1 MSTLRIAT
9 VAAPFDRDLEADLA
23 RIERLIGEARAAG
36 ARLLALPE
44 AALGG
49 YVADLGGSAAKPPA
63 FRVDGPEIARLARL
77 AGDLVVTAGYCE
89 DAVGG
94 PYNAAVCVTGD
105 GVLGTYRKVH
115 QPLREDATYRAGDG
129 FATFDTPVGRIGMQ
143 ICYDKAFPEAAR
155 TLALDGARIIV
166 SMSAWP
172 VSATDPHPDPAQDRW
187 TRRFDLF
194 DRARAL
200 ENQVVWVASNQFGTF
215 GSLRFAANA
224 KIVDPGGEILAATGQ
239 HEAMAVADVDPEE
252 GIEAHRAGM
261 GNLRDRR
268 PELYGA
274 LTRPTPGA
282 LRRVLQPVH

>member
-1 MSTLRIAT
+1 MTRIAT
-9 VAAPFDRDLEADLA
+9 VAAPFDRDLDADFA
-23 RIERLIGEARAAG
+23 RIEHLVAQARAEG
-36 ARLLALPE
+36 AQLLALPE

-49 YVADLGGSAAKPPA
+49 YVADLGGSAAGPPA
-63 FRVDGPEIARLARL
+63 FTVDGPEIARLAAI

-89 DAVGG
+89 DGPGG
-94 PYNAAVCVTGD
+94 PYNAAVCVSGD

-115 QPLREDATYRAGDG
+115 QPLREDATYRPGDG
-129 FATFDTPVGRIGMQ
+129 WHAFDTPVGRIGMQ

-155 TLALDGARIIV
+155 TLALDGASIIV

-239 HEAMAVADVDPEE
+239 REGMAVASIDVDAEVA
-252 GIEAHRAGM
+252 AHRSGM
-261 GNLRDRR
+261 GNLSDRR

-274 LTRPTPGA
+274 LTRPSA
-282 LRRVLQPVH
+282 VLQAVS